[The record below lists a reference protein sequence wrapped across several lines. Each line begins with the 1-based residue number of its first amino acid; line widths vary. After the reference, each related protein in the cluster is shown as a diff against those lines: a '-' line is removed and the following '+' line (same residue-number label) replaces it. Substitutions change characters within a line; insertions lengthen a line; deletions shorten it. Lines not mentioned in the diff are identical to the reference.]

1 MRLTLRSALASAVA
15 VAVVAVP
22 VAIGASAD
30 PVVGVDAQCFA
41 KTERIDP
48 QLNSAG
54 VATNPA
60 WIERDQINQMC
71 ATERIRDQLNNPAFG
86 IGNLSEG
93 AQLYAAQWEE
103 QLADGP
109 GHLHGGLTTQ
119 IPGAL
124 GADPFRTIDRW
135 QQLTGGRAIA
145 VKFPSSDGAQL
156 RGHVW
161 LPPKSVPAP
170 PDGYPSVVITD
181 GSIQAYENLYYWAAE
196 GLAQYG
202 YAVMTYD
209 VQGQGHSDLLPKSC
223 SPSDCPGV
231 PYQQNYNFYQGAE
244 DSLSWFLSKAN
255 PAHAVI
261 NPKQLGIAGHSLGAS
276 AVSWVGQCDNRVKTI
291 VAWDD
296 LVPID
301 FKKCAENVSIPK
313 HYRATALDTPA
324 LGTTNDYEFNVQSQT
339 APPDPHGGN
348 NTGGLAGDS
357 GYQQLAKAGVDSELV
372 SFRNGTHLTY
382 TYIDLVLPSNEL
394 SERFAFY
401 YTLAWFDQYLRKGN
415 DPFTPQPALQRLTN
429 VAIYDTSADRNTHGK
444 LAIGAG
450 VYDPTAVDPT
460 DPMSGNVPY
469 EIAGIS
475 IPNSLSFYFYS
486 QFRLTDPRSGQV
498 RTCTDMLAGCPATPP
513 SVP

>member
-1 MRLTLRSALASAVA
+1 MRLPLRSCLALALAAAVA
-15 VAVVAVP
+15 TP
-22 VAIGASAD
+22 LAIGASAA
-30 PVVGVDAQCFA
+30 PVLGVDQECFA
-41 KTERIDP
+41 KAEPIDP

-60 WIERDQINQMC
+60 WIARDQINQLC
-71 ATERIRDQLNNPAFG
+71 ATERIRDQLSNPAFG
-86 IGNLSEG
+86 SGNLTEG
-93 AQLYAAQWEE
+93 AQLYAAQWQE

-109 GHLHGGLTTQ
+109 QHVHGGLTTQ
-119 IPGAL
+119 VPGAL

-135 QQLTGGRAIA
+135 QKLTGGQAIE

-156 RGHVW
+156 RGHIW
-161 LPPKSVPAP
+161 LPPKSEPAP
-170 PDGYPSVVITD
+170 PGGYPGVVITD
-181 GSIQAYENLYYWAAE
+181 GSIQAYENLYFWAAE

-202 YAVMTYD
+202 YVVMTYD
-209 VQGQGHSDLLPKSC
+209 VQGQGHSDLVPANC
-223 SPSDCPGV
+223 SPSACPGV

-255 PAHAVI
+255 PAQHELNKSDV
-261 NPKQLGIAGHSLGAS
+261 GIAGHSLGAS

-301 FKKCAENVSIPK
+301 FKQCAQNVSIPK
-313 HYRATALDTPA
+313 PYRASALDTPA

-357 GYQQLAKAGVDSELV
+357 GYQQLAKSGVDSELV

-401 YTLAWFDQYLRKGN
+401 YTLAWFDQYLRGGK
-415 DPFTPQPALQRLTN
+415 DPYTSQPALQRLTS
-429 VAIYDTSADRNTHGK
+429 VSEYDDSADTNSRGR

-450 VYDPTAVDPT
+450 VYDPTALDPT

-469 EIAGIS
+469 TIKGIP

-486 QFRLTDPRSGQV
+486 QFRLTDPKSGQL
-498 RTCTDMLAGCPATPP
+498 RTCTDMLAGCPAKQAA
-513 SVP
+513 VP